1 MTEQAAPAPVYA
13 GLRVVDLTQGVAGS
27 VATMLLA
34 DAGAEVVRVDREDD
48 PFRSLSGY
56 AVWHRGKRRTTLD
69 VRDERDLRTLRGLVA
84 GADVLV
90 ESTDGPAV
98 SLVPGLDHERL
109 VRCTITPYG
118 DAASH
123 AGRGAIESLVAARTG
138 LQWET
143 RGVPGTTI
151 GLLSGRTDPL
161 ADLPFDPGAGV
172 GPDRPGPMFLGIPWI
187 GLAAGYLATIGIAAA
202 LRSREQS
209 GRGQS
214 IGTSLLQGA
223 LCAGSIAWQRVENPD
238 AEGYLGWTTDPR
250 APKGFYRTSDAR
262 WIQQWVQLPSFMLG
276 VSDGDELAVPT
287 DGGVSTRDA
296 ELRISTDYQ
305 DLVMLQHFHP
315 AMAAAAARFR
325 ADAWEQVAREAGV
338 PFEVVRSPEE
348 ALLDPLL
355 LADGCVQRV
364 DHHELGP
371 VLSVGDVVRLSR
383 CPSRPEKA
391 VVAPGHDDAWAR
403 AEAETA
409 LAHHRPSGPNDA
421 ASGASGG
428 PCATLPLAGIRVL
441 DLGLAIAG
449 PYGAQL
455 LADLGADVVRI
466 SAAHDGHWMT
476 TQYSHMSN
484 RGKRSVVLDLKDP
497 DGLAAFHRL
506 VRSADVVHHNMRA
519 SAAGRLG
526 VDGPSLCQINP
537 RLIYCHTRGYE
548 RGPRD
553 GRPANDQTAGALC
566 GTEWVDGAA
575 DDGGTPIW
583 PSVSLGDTGNGLLS
597 AIGVLQALYH
607 RDRTG
612 LGQEVDT
619 SIAYA
624 HLLNASSAWT
634 TPDGERCGD
643 RARVDARGWGLSALH
658 RIYPTADGW
667 LCLAADGADAR
678 ERLAAAVPA
687 LADLDPD
694 RSRDDSALAAV
705 LGAAFAARDAR
716 SWVADLDA
724 HGVPAEVCADAPA
737 TALFDDPDL
746 KRRGLV
752 ATFEHPVLGRVE
764 MAGRLIDID
773 GARPLGR
780 APLLGEHTAEV
791 LAEAGLSPD
800 EVADLVERGVAREAT
815 RRHQEVS

>member
-1 MTEQAAPAPVYA
+1 MPEQAAPAPVYS

-34 DAGAEVVRVDREDD
+34 DAGAEVVRIDRDDD
-48 PFRSLSGY
+48 PFRQLSGY
-56 AVWHRGKRRTTLD
+56 AVWHRGKRRTTLNPT
-69 VRDERDLRTLRGLVA
+69 DEQDRRALRGLVA
-84 GADVLV
+84 RADVLV
-90 ESTDGPAV
+90 ESTDGPGL
-98 SLVPGLDHERL
+98 SLVAVPDHERL

-118 DAASH
+118 DAAAH
-123 AGRGAIESLVAARTG
+123 AGRSGIESLVAARTG
-138 LQWET
+138 LQWEA
-143 RGVPGTTI
+143 RGVPGTTV
-151 GLLSGRTDPL
+151 GLLSDRIDPL
-161 ADLPFDPGAGV
+161 ADLPFDPGTGV
-172 GPDRPGPMFLGIPWI
+172 GPDRPGPMFLGTPWAN
-187 GLAAGYLATIGIAAA
+187 LAAGYLATIGIAAA
-202 LRSREQS
+202 LRSREQT

-223 LCAGSIAWQRVENPD
+223 LCAGSIAWQRVEEPD

-262 WIQQWVQLPSFMLG
+262 WVQQWVQLPSFMLG
-276 VSDGDELAVPT
+276 VSDGDELAVPAE
-287 DGGVSTRDA
+287 GGVSTRDA

-315 AMAAAAARFR
+315 AMAAAAARFP
-325 ADAWEQVAREAGV
+325 AVEWERVAREAGV
-338 PFEVVRSPEE
+338 PLEIVRSPEE

-364 DHHELGP
+364 EHHELGP

-383 CPSRPEKA
+383 CPSRPDRS

-403 AEAETA
+403 AEAEAA
-409 LAHHRPSGPNDA
+409 LTQHRPCDSPVTAPGDVD
-421 ASGASGG
+421 GATT
-428 PCATLPLAGIRVL
+428 TLPLAGVRVL

-455 LADLGADVVRI
+455 LADLGADVVRV
-466 SAAHDGHWMT
+466 SAAHDGHWMA

-484 RGKRSVVLDLKDP
+484 RGKRSLVLDLKDP

-506 VRSADVVHHNMRA
+506 ARSADVVHHNMRA
-519 SAAGRLG
+519 SAAQRLG
-526 VDGPSLCQINP
+526 VDGASLHEVNP
-537 RLIYCHTRGYE
+537 RLVYCHTRGYE

-583 PSVSLGDTGNGLLS
+583 ASVSLGDTGNGLLS

-624 HLLNASSAWT
+624 HLLNASSAWIT
-634 TPDGERCGD
+634 LDGARSGD
-643 RARVDARGWGLSALH
+643 RARVDAQGWGLSPLH
-658 RIYPTADGW
+658 RIYPAADGW
-667 LCLAADGADAR
+667 LCLAADGPEHWAR
-678 ERLAAAVPA
+678 LVGAVPA
-687 LADLDPD
+687 LADLGPD
-694 RSRDDSALAAV
+694 HDDVATI
-705 LGAAFAARDAR
+705 LGDAFTEQDAR
-716 SWVADLDA
+716 SWVAVLDA
-724 HGVPAEVCADAPA
+724 HGVPAEVCAEAPA

-746 KRRGLV
+746 KQRGLV
-752 ATFEHPVLGRVE
+752 TTFEHPVLGRVE
-764 MAGRLIDID
+764 MAGRMIDIE

-791 LAEAGLSPD
+791 LAEAGLSPG
-800 EVADLVERGVAREAT
+800 EVADLLRRGVARGTT
-815 RRHQEVS
+815 RSHQEAS

>member
-34 DAGAEVVRVDREDD
+34 DAGAEVVRIDREDD
-48 PFRSLSGY
+48 PFRHLPGY

-69 VRDERDLRTLRGLVA
+69 LEDERDLRTLRGLVA
-84 GADVLV
+84 RADVLV
-90 ESTDGPAV
+90 ESSEGPGL
-98 SLVPGLDHERL
+98 SLVPGPDHGRL

-118 DAASH
+118 DAAAH
-123 AGRGAIESLVAARTG
+123 AGRSAVESLVAARTG
-138 LQWET
+138 LQWEA

-161 ADLPFDPGAGV
+161 ADLPFEAGTGV
-172 GPDRPGPMFLGIPWI
+172 GPDRPGPMFLGIPWA
-187 GLAAGYLATIGIAAA
+187 GLAAGYLATIGVAAA
-202 LRSREQS
+202 LRLREQS
-209 GRGQS
+209 GRGQA

-223 LCAGSIAWQRVENPD
+223 LCAGSIAWQRVEDPD

-262 WIQQWVQLPSFMLG
+262 WVQQWVQLPSFMLG
-276 VSDGDELAVPT
+276 VSDGDELAVPPG
-287 DGGVSTRDA
+287 GGVSTRDA

-325 ADAWEQVAREAGV
+325 ADDWERVAREAGV

-371 VLSVGDVVRLSR
+371 ILTVGDVVRLSR
-383 CPSRPEKA
+383 CPSSPEKA

-403 AEAETA
+403 AEAEAA
-409 LAHHRPSGPNDA
+409 LDEHRATGPGDA
-421 ASGASGG
+421 ARDDAPQQS
-428 PCATLPLAGIRVL
+428 LPLADVRVL

-449 PYGAQL
+449 PFGAQV
-455 LADLGADVVRI
+455 LADLGADVVRV
-466 SAAHDGHWMT
+466 SAVHDGHWMA

-484 RGKRSVVLDLKDP
+484 RGKRSLVLDLKDP

-519 SAAGRLG
+519 SAAERLG
-526 VDGPSLCQINP
+526 VDGASLHAINP
-537 RLIYCHTRGYE
+537 RLVHCHTRGYE

-597 AIGVLQALYH
+597 AIGVLQALHH

-634 TPDGERCGD
+634 TPDGRRSGD
-643 RARVDARGWGLSALH
+643 RARIDAQGWGTSALH
-658 RIYPTADGW
+658 RIYATADGW
-667 LCLAADGADAR
+667 LCLAAEGADDR
-678 ERLAAAVPA
+678 ERLVAAVPA

-694 RSRDDSALAAV
+694 DSGNDAAVAAV
-705 LGAAFAARDAR
+705 LGGAFAQRDAR

-724 HGVPAEVCADAPA
+724 HGVPAEVCADHPA

-746 KRRGLV
+746 KQRGLV
-752 ATFEHPVLGRVE
+752 TTFEHPVLGRVE

-791 LAEAGLSPD
+791 LAEAGLSLD
-800 EVADLVERGVAREAT
+800 EVADLLERGVARETT

>member
-1 MTEQAAPAPVYA
+1 MPEQATPAPVYA

-34 DAGAEVVRVDREDD
+34 DAGAEVVRIDREDD
-48 PFRSLSGY
+48 PFRHLSGY

-69 VRDERDLRTLRGLVA
+69 VADEQDLRTLRGLVA
-84 GADVLV
+84 RADVLV
-90 ESTDGPAV
+90 ESTDRPGL
-98 SLVPGLDHERL
+98 SLVPGPDDERL
-109 VRCTITPYG
+109 IRCAITPYG
-118 DAASH
+118 DAAAH
-123 AGRGAIESLVAARTG
+123 AGRSAVESLVAARTG
-138 LQWET
+138 LQWEA

-161 ADLPFDPGAGV
+161 ADLPFDPGTGV
-172 GPDRPGPMFLGIPWI
+172 GPDRPGPMFLGIPWA
-187 GLAAGYLATIGIAAA
+187 GLAAGYLASIGIAAA
-202 LRSREQS
+202 LRAREQT
-209 GRGQS
+209 GRGQV

-223 LCAGSIAWQRVENPD
+223 LCAGSIAWQRVEDPD

-262 WIQQWVQLPSFMLG
+262 WVQQWVQLPSFMLG
-276 VSDGDELAVPT
+276 VSDGDELTVPP

-315 AMAAAAARFR
+315 AMAAAAARFP
-325 ADAWEQVAREAGV
+325 ADEWEQVAREAGV

-348 ALLDPLL
+348 ALRDPLL

-371 VLSVGDVVRLSR
+371 VLTVGDVVRLSR
-383 CPSRPEKA
+383 CPSREAKA
-391 VVAPGHDDAWAR
+391 VVAPGRDDAWAQ
-403 AEAETA
+403 AEAEAA
-409 LAHHRPSGPNDA
+409 LAQDRPTGPPA
-421 ASGASGG
+421 AVREDVDGRLA
-428 PCATLPLAGIRVL
+428 PLPLAGVRVL

-455 LADLGADVVRI
+455 LADLGADVVRV
-466 SAAHDGHWMT
+466 SAAHDEHWMA

-484 RGKRSVVLDLKDP
+484 RGKRSLVLDLKDP

-519 SAAGRLG
+519 SAAARLG
-526 VDGPSLCQINP
+526 VDGASLHAVNP
-537 RLIYCHTRGYE
+537 RLVYCHTRGYE

-612 LGQEVDT
+612 MGQEVDT

-634 TPDGERCGD
+634 TPDGDRSGD
-643 RARVDARGWGLSALH
+643 RARVDAQGWGLSPLH
-658 RIYPTADGW
+658 RIYPASEGW
-667 LCLAADGADAR
+667 LCLAADGPGDW
-678 ERLAAAVPA
+678 ERLASAVPT
-687 LADLDPD
+687 LAGLAPDDPG
-694 RSRDDSALAAV
+694 LAAV
-705 LGAAFAARDAR
+705 LGEAFARCDAHA
-716 SWVADLDA
+716 WVAVLDA
-724 HGVPAEVCADAPA
+724 HGVPAEVCAEAPA

-746 KRRGLV
+746 KQRGLV
-752 ATFEHPVLGRVE
+752 TTFEHPVLGRVE

-780 APLLGEHTAEV
+780 APLLGEHTTEV
-791 LAEAGLSPD
+791 LAEAGLSLD
-800 EVADLVERGVAREAT
+800 EVADLVGRGVARQTARSHREA
-815 RRHQEVS
+815 S